1 MDIMSDTKKPR
12 PRNRAAELFRENLL
26 QIMERKLHWSDPAF
40 AGLVPKDRMVF
51 HFQNEY
57 AVFVQ
62 PFPDYMENV
71 AKHCPVQEVRD
82 DLVSNMEEERIGI
95 HYAGRPH
102 PELFLEIPKAFGFDL
117 SEFESVQLGPAGRTY
132 KAYLGYATLFYPWE
146 VGAAITTLF
155 LEGNKYERSVFDP
168 NAPKRPEPPLEE
180 HPLVA
185 HYGIP
190 VEALKLVRI
199 HRELDSADGEHRLAT
214 WRMLLDH
221 VPEEQYDAVLEGM
234 EKALLLWRRWREEV
248 AAMCGVVKGD
258 DGQPRLA
265 DI

>member
-1 MDIMSDTKKPR
+1 MSDKKKPR
-12 PRNRAAELFRENLL
+12 PRDRAAELFRERLL
-26 QIMERKLHWSDPAF
+26 DIMENKFHWSDPAF
-40 AGLVPKDRMVF
+40 AGLVPKDRMVL

-57 AVFVQ
+57 EVFVK

-71 AKHCPVQEVRD
+71 AKRCPVREVKD
-82 DLVSNMEEERIGI
+82 DLESNMEEERTGI

-117 SEFESVQLGPAGRTY
+117 EGFESVQLGPAGRTY
-132 KAYLGYATLFYPWE
+132 KAYLGYATLLYPWE
-146 VGAAITTLF
+146 VGVAITTLF

-168 NAPKRPEPPLEE
+168 DAPKRPEPPLEE
-180 HPLVA
+180 HPLVT

-190 VEALKLVRI
+190 VAALELVRI
-199 HRELDSADGEHRLAT
+199 HRELDSADGEHRLAA

-221 VPEEQYDAVLEGM
+221 VSEEQRDAVVQGM

-248 AAMCGVVKGD
+248 AALCGIVKGD
-258 DGQPRLA
+258 DGQPYLA